1 MAALA
6 LAIVASGRDLRLE
19 ELRRRKRVLS
29 ITLPMVSVMTGM
41 QYKRKQQ
48 ARGHAAGE
56 GDQGWDSQQ

>member
-1 MAALA
+1 MNC
-6 LAIVASGRDLRLE
+6 
-19 ELRRRKRVLS
+19 RKKGTVF
-29 ITLPMVSVMTGM
+29 VMTGM